1 LSPLVTLVIEGER
14 IYTTPEHPFY
24 VNGQWIDASNLSV
37 GDLVRRL
44 DGSAGD
50 VEAITMEERPQVMYN
65 LTGRGV
71 YLLCDCLTYYRHT
84 GYSSTKV
91 SIS

>member
-1 LSPLVTLVIEGER
+1 
-14 IYTTPEHPFY
+14 
-24 VNGQWIDASNLSV
+24 
-37 GDLVRRL
+37 
-44 DGSAGD
+44 
-50 VEAITMEERPQVMYN
+50 MEERPQVMYN